1 MKKGRFLREKW
12 PEKYVPREKWNT
24 GAQGKHVETLER
36 DFLNWIKSRTFAH
49 LEVSVSRALRIN
61 QNPGSF
67 HFYKPDTIGR
77 KTWNKERWLQATPS
91 SQLCVRLSLP
101 FLPSVSGRNW
111 NERCMVMKSWLDA
124 DAKMLHDLA
133 PFGVIFLFSINLVTP
148 YTLKH
153 VLKTKGRVRELRVAM
168 WGKWLTFLF
177 PMYVS
182 GPVKIFSLSLLFPK
196 TVSSCSKASLISA
209 DLPSHSIFS
218 PSFASAWQLPI
229 RWWQMG
235 PRL

>member
-1 MKKGRFLREKW
+1 MC
-12 PEKYVPREKWNT
+12 P
-24 GAQGKHVETLER
+24 GKSEILGHRASMWETLER
-36 DFLNWIKSRTFAH
+36 DFLNWIKSHTFAH
-49 LEVSVSRALRIN
+49 LEVSVSKALRIN
-61 QNPGSF
+61 QTPGSF
-67 HFYKPDTIGR
+67 HFYKPDTTGR
-77 KTWNKERWLQATPS
+77 NTWNKESWLQAAPS
-91 SQLCVRLSLP
+91 SQLCVRLSP
-101 FLPSVSGRNW
+101 FLLPSVSGRNW
-111 NERCMVMKSWLDA
+111 NERCMVMKLWLDA

-133 PFGVIFLFSINLVTP
+133 PFGVISLFSINLVTP

-153 VLKTKGRVRELRVAM
+153 VLKTKRRVRELRVAM
-168 WGKWLTFLF
+168 RGKWLTFLF

-182 GPVKIFSLSLLFPK
+182 GPVKIFSPSLLFPK

-209 DLPSHSIFS
+209 DLPA

>member
-1 MKKGRFLREKW
+1 MC
-12 PEKYVPREKWNT
+12 P
-24 GAQGKHVETLER
+24 GKSEILGHRASMCETLER

-49 LEVSVSRALRIN
+49 LEVSVSKALRIN
-61 QNPGSF
+61 QTPGSF

-77 KTWNKERWLQATPS
+77 KPWNKESWLQAAGCPQVPAMRQALSALS
-91 SQLCVRLSLP
+91 SY
-101 FLPSVSGRNW
+101 SVSGRNW

-133 PFGVIFLFSINLVTP
+133 SLGDIFLFSINLVTP

-182 GPVKIFSLSLLFPK
+182 GPVKIFSLGLLFPK